1 MPLQVGESS
10 LTPRALVKNLDV
22 IIDGHLSMEKQ
33 VQSLCK
39 RASFHIWSID
49 WIRRFLDDST
59 TEKLMHAFVFSTPS
73 TAANF
78 LLYGLPDKLLDTLK
92 LVQSKAARMVK
103 RVKKHDHITPHLKD
117 LHWLPIKSS
126 IVFKILVLTFQCL
139 HGSAPAYLSELIKPY
154 RPASQSR
161 SATSPSFPCIPR
173 IRLETYG
180 ARSFSHAA
188 PTLWNKLSE
197 DIRAINSMSLFRSRL
212 KTHPFKIA

>member
-1 MPLQVGESS
+1 
-10 LTPRALVKNLDV
+10 
-22 IIDGHLSMEKQ
+22 
-33 VQSLCK
+33 
-39 RASFHIWSID
+39 
-49 WIRRFLDDST
+49 
-59 TEKLMHAFVFSTPS
+59 MHAFVFSTPS

-117 LHWLPIKSS
+117 LHWLPIKSR
-126 IVFKILVLTFQCL
+126 IVFLVLTFHCL
-139 HGSAPAYLSELIKPY
+139 HGSTPAYLSELIKPY

-212 KTHPFKIA
+212 KTHLFKIAYI